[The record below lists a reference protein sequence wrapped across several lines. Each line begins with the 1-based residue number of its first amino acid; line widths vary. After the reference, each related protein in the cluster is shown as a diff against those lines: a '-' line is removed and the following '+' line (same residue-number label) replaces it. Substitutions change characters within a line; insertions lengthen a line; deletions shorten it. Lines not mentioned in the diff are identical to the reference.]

1 MKKII
6 SSVLVI
12 FFGVV
17 FIFASPSLDGR
28 AVVAEDGELPRGLFA
43 KTVGYLPGD
52 TISVTNPTDGK
63 SAEILVIG
71 ALDPTEGIAI
81 LLSPEA
87 ANCLKVEKNSDMLVK
102 LTKRSS
108 DLEVNAYGTCVLTS
122 SPDSNKPTEEVAEEV
137 IEEVATGEV
146 IEELLPETKAIEEVA
161 TEEVLPESEVIEE
174 VAEEVVAEEVAT
186 EEVIEEPLPE
196 TKAIEEVAAEEVL
209 PESEVTEEVVEEVAA
224 EEVIEEPLPETEA
237 IEEVAA
243 EEVIEEPLPE
253 TKAIEEVAAEE
264 VIEEVLPESEVI
276 EEDFEAIVLIPTEEN
291 PPVVETVEES
301 EEVVKE
307 KSIEEVTE
315 EDATDKVIEEVVQP
329 REKSTSKKMIVIE
342 KLEKQKYYIQIATYK
357 NIQNVDKIYD
367 EYGEKYP
374 VVVEQRKD
382 KNVVLIGPLSVDEYG
397 TVVQR
402 FKSFGFKD
410 AFIRKGK

>member
-122 SPDSNKPTEEVAEEV
+122 SPDSNKPTEEVVEEVATGEV

-146 IEELLPETKAIEEVA
+146 IEEPLPETKAIEEVA
-161 TEEVLPESEVIEE
+161 TEEVLPESEVI
-174 VAEEVVAEEVAT
+174 
-186 EEVIEEPLPE
+186 
-196 TKAIEEVAAEEVL
+196 
-209 PESEVTEEVVEEVAA
+209 EEVAA

-253 TKAIEEVAAEE
+253 TKAIEEVATGE

>member
-12 FFGVV
+12 VFGVV

-122 SPDSNKPTEEVAEEV
+122 SPDSNKPTDEVVAIEEVAAEEVLPESEGIEEVAEEV
-137 IEEVATGEV
+137 STGEV
-146 IEELLPETKAIEEVA
+146 IEEPLPETKAIEEVA
-161 TEEVLPESEVIEE
+161 
-174 VAEEVVAEEVAT
+174 A
-186 EEVIEEPLPE
+186 EEVIEGPLSE

-209 PESEVTEEVVEEVAA
+209 PESEVTEEVAEEVA
-224 EEVIEEPLPETEA
+224 TG
-237 IEEVAA
+237 
-243 EEVIEEPLPE
+243 EVIEEPLPE

-264 VIEEVLPESEVI
+264 VIEEPLPETEAIEEVLPESEVI

-315 EDATDKVIEEVVQP
+315 EDATDKVIEEVVQQ

>member
-146 IEELLPETKAIEEVA
+146 IEEVA
-161 TEEVLPESEVIEE
+161 TG
-174 VAEEVVAEEVAT
+174 
-186 EEVIEEPLPE
+186 EVIEEPLPE
-196 TKAIEEVAAEEVL
+196 TKAIEEVATGEVIEESLPETEAIEEVAAEEVIEEPL
-209 PESEVTEEVVEEVAA
+209 PETKAIEEVAA

-253 TKAIEEVAAEE
+253 TKAIEEVATGE